1 MARYFTQREL
11 NGSIRYDNSDS
22 GHRGT
27 IWLDERVITVPG
39 GTAAK
44 IIDARFNSD
53 GALVVKAEIIGSNN
67 GYNQQTHFFVGPHEV
82 FTEYNHSCNKPNGR
96 LSDYNRAVQAARQ
109 EREGGSSSNSSSSGS
124 SNGAGAFAAGAAIG
138 TGLVQGLVN
147 RREKKQLEKFQ
158 AEEERRQREEEML
171 QRQEEWE
178 AEAAQ
183 REAELEEQKRI
194 QKEQQEM
201 KDQLALKQKEIEA
214 YDRKVLLE
222 SMTPEERKAFL
233 LHEKEEKRK
242 EEERK
247 QRAAEERERKA
258 AERKKLEK
266 EENEAKA
273 KKNLRFN
280 LIYYPV
286 VVGLVII
293 FHLWFWM
300 NDDFEWWQACLWGLL
315 TLAVGGLAIFIAF
328 FVREIMRNDSD

>member
-22 GHRGT
+22 DHRGT

-158 AEEERRQREEEML
+158 AEEAKRQQETERAERMQQLKEEADM
-171 QRQEEWE
+171 
-178 AEAAQ
+178 
-183 REAELEEQKRI
+183 EEQL
-194 QKEQQEM
+194 E
-201 KDQLALKQKEIEA
+201 LKQKEMEA
-214 YDRKVLLE
+214 YERKALLE

-233 LHEKEEKRK
+233 LNEREEKRK

-247 QRAAEERERKA
+247 KREDEE
-258 AERKKLEK
+258 LEK
-266 EENEAKA
+266 KMKEEEARDRKI
-273 KKNLRFN
+273 N
-280 LIYYPV
+280 LIFYPIV
-286 VVGLVII
+286 FGLIII

-300 NDDFEWWQACLWGLL
+300 DDDFEWWQASLWGLL
-315 TLAVGGLAIFIAF
+315 TIVIGVVAII
-328 FVREIMRNDSD
+328 VKWIIRH